1 MEESIKKEQC
11 FTWFSQAL
19 PRFYQNLQIEPITS
33 AARKKCIS
41 TVAH

>member
-11 FTWFSQAL
+11 FTRSRQAL
-19 PRFYQNLQIEPITS
+19 PCFYQNLQIEPITS
-33 AARKKCIS
+33 TARKKCIS